1 MFNWFISTTKDTKN
15 LRQIALEEKY
25 NNLPWRWVVYE
36 CAFNEDNIFCPPS
49 ISKVKFEKI
58 EGSDRGWLHYK
69 WEPVHENSCSGML
82 WGCGADEV
90 FESEEKAIEKYKEY
104 LKEYQQLLYSQV
116 SDLLKANGL
125 DTEEKEE
132 KNLLDDIIQRIDIQ
146 NNITFSSGKNTT
158 LLNLAYCQSEL
169 GELATE
175 VLTSLG
181 HGGKEAGKDGIFGES
196 VDLIITAIAIM
207 LSTNPNITSQ
217 DILDKLDEKVK
228 KWENKNKQ
236 NGEDIN

>member
-1 MFNWFISTTKDTKN
+1 
-15 LRQIALEEKY
+15 L
-25 NNLPWRWVVYE
+25 VY
-36 CAFNEDNIFCPPS
+36 C
-49 ISKVKFEKI
+49 KI
-58 EGSDRGWLHYK
+58 
-69 WEPVHENSCSGML
+69 NQ
-82 WGCGADEV
+82 V
-90 FESEEKAIEKYKEY
+90 FESEEKAIEIYKKSLREY
-104 LKEYQQLLYSQV
+104 EKLAYSHVSYLLNKNGMSVKE
-116 SDLLKANGL
+116 K
-125 DTEEKEE
+125 E
-132 KNLLDDIIQRIDIQ
+132 KNLLDNIIQRIDIQ

-228 KWENKNKQ
+228 KCESKNKQ
-236 NGEDIN
+236 NSEDTN